1 MGEIASRAQL
11 RMSFVRWALLS
22 VPLIVFLGFFA
33 GQLSNSGYSNA
44 WFIAL
49 ERPGWFPPGWLFGF
63 AWTILYAM
71 MGVALAMIL
80 DARGARGRQRA
91 LALFAAQL
99 ALNLA
104 WSPLFFGAHQVT
116 AALWLIVAMLIAA
129 ALTTRAFLAIRP
141 VAGWLMLPY
150 LGWLVF
156 ALALN
161 FEMNRLNPDAEDLR
175 PPASETQFAI

>member
-11 RMSFVRWALLS
+11 RMSYLRWALLT

-44 WFIAL
+44 WFAAL
-49 ERPGWFPPGWLFGF
+49 ERPSWFPPGWLFGA
-63 AWTILYAM
+63 AWTVFYAM
-71 MGVALAMIL
+71 MGVALALIL
-80 DARGARGRQRA
+80 DARGARGQQSA
-91 LALFAAQL
+91 LTLFAVQL
-99 ALNLA
+99 ILNLA
-104 WSPLFFGAHQVT
+104 WSPLFFAAHQVT

-129 ALTTRAFLAIRP
+129 VLTTRAFFKIRA

-150 LGWLVF
+150 LAWLVF

-161 FEMNRLNPDAEDLR
+161 LEMNRLNPDAERLQ
-175 PPASETQFAI
+175 PGGSATQFAV